1 MADFWVAGIASARD
15 NQPYVQLS
23 NEKGMIAQLTMTQAR
38 QIAMDMLVQCSRAEM
53 DAMVLGFVVKM
64 GMPPNAVGLM
74 MQHFREFRS
83 ALDNEILGR
92 SEDNKSPYEES
103 AS

>member
-1 MADFWVAGIASARD
+1 
-15 NQPYVQLS
+15 
-23 NEKGMIAQLTMTQAR
+23 
-38 QIAMDMLVQCSRAEM
+38 
-53 DAMVLGFVVKM
+53 MVLGFVVKM